1 MTHVTWVLSI
11 MSEKEEIGTEGGN
24 VKCIGLRAKVI
35 RPIVFLLIVILSLLK
50 SKYKWFLI
58 SFSLYRNIKRNL
70 LPLGNF
76 CCTIKQVKR
85 D

>member
-1 MTHVTWVLSI
+1 

-35 RPIVFLLIVILSLLK
+35 RPIVFLFFLLIVILSLLK